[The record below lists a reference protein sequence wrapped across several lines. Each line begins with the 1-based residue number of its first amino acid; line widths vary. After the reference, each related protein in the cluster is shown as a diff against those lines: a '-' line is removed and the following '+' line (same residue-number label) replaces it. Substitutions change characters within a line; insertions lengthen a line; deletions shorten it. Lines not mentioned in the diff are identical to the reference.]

1 MEKVAIFGATGM
13 TGVCALDTAVK
24 SGLKI
29 KLLVREPAKIP
40 EAHRDKV
47 EFLVGD
53 VTNLDD
59 VKKTV
64 KGQDGVIVVLGTRN
78 DLNATTALSTGLKNI
93 VKAMKQYN
101 VKPISVC
108 LSAFLFYEPEKVP
121 AIFKE
126 INAEHKR
133 MHDVLTAHNDLDWI
147 AVNPPHIAD
156 QPRSE
161 YILKHGESPGPR
173 VISKYDLGDF
183 LVQCLTKP
191 EHYKKVVGIANVPK

>member
-13 TGVCALDTAVK
+13 TGLCALEAAVK

-29 KLLVREPAKIP
+29 KLLVRDPAKIP
-40 EAHRDKV
+40 ENYKDKV
-47 EFLVGD
+47 EFVVGD
-53 VTNLDD
+53 VTNQDD
-59 VKKTV
+59 VNKTV
-64 KGQDGVIVVLGTRN
+64 EGQDGVIVVLGTRN

-93 VKAMKQYN
+93 VTAMKAYN

-133 MHDVLTAHNDLDWI
+133 MHDVLTACSELDWV
-147 AVNPPHIAD
+147 AVFPPHIAD

-161 YILKHGESPGPR
+161 FILKHGESPGPR

-183 LVQCLTKP
+183 LVGCLSKP
-191 EHYKKVVGIANVPK
+191 QHYKKVVGIANVPK